1 MDEQCQ
7 IEEHSGIVA
16 RIFRSNDGGP
26 IRRILNGRRRGRT
39 GTFISHKGGLR
50 AMPWESR
57 EGELPVIRIAEVCT
71 GVAGLLAQPHR
82 LELVVAQQTAPLIY
96 FPDLELWVDD
106 ELWNALRRGVPLWEL
121 ALKSRTAATPRA
133 RCRRVVIEVK
143 RDNDP
148 RLEDPWYQTKL
159 DLARQIYARLRQPFF
174 TVRSDEIPREVN
186 TRLKRIA
193 DRRHTEVTLRDFDIL
208 RSIYLGRQMR
218 LTYTEVVAAL
228 GGGPVGA
235 AKVAAFQV
243 RRDLSIDL
251 SDEVGDTSLV
261 NFLGW

>member
-1 MDEQCQ
+1 
-7 IEEHSGIVA
+7 
-16 RIFRSNDGGP
+16 
-26 IRRILNGRRRGRT
+26 
-39 GTFISHKGGLR
+39 
-50 AMPWESR
+50 MPWESR
-57 EGELPVIRIAEVCT
+57 EGELPVIRLAEVCT

-82 LELVVAQQTAPLIY
+82 LELRVVQQKAPLIY

-106 ELWNALRRGVPLWEL
+106 ELWKDLRCGMPFWEL
-121 ALKSRTAATPRA
+121 ALRSRTLRTPRS

-159 DLARQIYARLRQPFF
+159 DLAGQIYARLRLLFLI
-174 TVRSDEIPREVN
+174 VRSDEIPNDVN
-186 TRLKRIA
+186 ARLKLIA
-193 DRRHTEVTLRDFDIL
+193 DRRHTEVTLQDFDIL
-208 RSIYLGRQMR
+208 RTIFLGRQMR
-218 LTYTEVVAAL
+218 LTYAEVVAAL

-235 AKVAAFQV
+235 SKVAAFQV

-251 SDEVGDTSLV
+251 SDELGEDSLV